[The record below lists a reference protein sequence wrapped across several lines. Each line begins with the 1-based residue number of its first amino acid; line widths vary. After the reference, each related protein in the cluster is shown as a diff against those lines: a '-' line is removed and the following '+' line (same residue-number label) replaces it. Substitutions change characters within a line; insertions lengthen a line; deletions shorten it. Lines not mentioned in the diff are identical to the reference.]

1 MTMRIMKLVKI
12 LKLTIVMQM
21 MMLKTAGQNNRQ
33 GGVPA
38 CKQGEASAS
47 DKSGTGGAS

>member
-1 MTMRIMKLVKI
+1 MGMMKLVKI
-12 LKLTIVMQM
+12 MKLTIVMLM
-21 MMLKTAGQNNRQ
+21 MMLKTTGQNNRQ
-33 GGVPA
+33 RVPA

>member
-1 MTMRIMKLVKI
+1 MMMMKLVKI
-12 LKLTIVMQM
+12 MKLTIVMLM
-21 MMLKTAGQNNRQ
+21 IMLKTTGQNNRQ
-33 GGVPA
+33 RRVPA